1 MDQKNTI
8 IKCAMYKCLFNH
20 GGTCDQYVITIGVDG
35 SCQAYVET
43 EQKTCHEDCTH
54 FDDGDM
60 FVGPQCLFKH
70 PEPLKEFYEGMPCE
84 YYHKKRGQ
92 RAKCNFYEDGW
103 VDPEIVK
110 EACPSFKMS
119 DHLCDIKCVS
129 AHYAEDGELYC
140 ALIQDFPER
149 PLRCSTYDDGEEE

>member
-8 IKCAMYKCLFNH
+8 VKCRAHPNCLFNH
-20 GGTCDQYVITIGVDG
+20 NGVCDNYVINIGEDG
-35 SCQAYVET
+35 KCEGYLET
-43 EQKTCHEDCTH
+43 EWVERAIQDPARI
-54 FDDGDM
+54 G
-60 FVGPQCLFKH
+60 LA
-70 PEPLKEFYEGMPCE
+70 LKEMSKWIEIE
-84 YYHKKRGQ
+84 RGQ